1 MGRIDGYIIRQ
12 VGLAVVYGT
21 VGLTFVIW
29 LTQSLRFIE
38 YIVSRGLPVL
48 DFVALVALM
57 IPTFLAIV
65 LPFAL
70 FFSVLFI
77 YNKLTADAE
86 LVVCRAVGFSQ
97 LGLARPAVILG
108 ALVSGICYILALWLM
123 PLSFTSFKDWQY
135 RIRNDYSAVVLQ
147 EGVFSEVVDGIT
159 VYIRARGPNGE
170 LLGPMIHDNRDPRK
184 PVTVL
189 AESGALVSGQNGP
202 SIVMVRGNR
211 QQVERDTG
219 KLSMLYFDQWSIE
232 LTSDRD
238 GPAPELRFRDANER
252 FLHELFFPETPK
264 VMASHGDSF
273 RAEGH
278 QRLVGPLYPL
288 LFVLLAMAALLCGE
302 FNRRGQVRRVIVAA
316 ACVMAVQGV
325 GLGLHNLAAKVPM
338 VIPLMYANVL
348 VPGGLC
354 IYLLMGGRILPR
366 RRRATPDLGAS
377 AAAPAE

>member
-1 MGRIDGYIIRQ
+1 MGQIDRYIIRQ
-12 VGLAVVYGT
+12 VGLAVLYGT
-21 VGLTFVIW
+21 IGLTFVIW

-48 DFVALVALM
+48 DFISLVGLM

-86 LVVCRAVGFSQ
+86 LVVCRAVGYSQ
-97 LGLARPAVILG
+97 LGLARPVVMLGLVI
-108 ALVSGICYILALWLM
+108 SGICYLLALWLM
-123 PLSFTSFKDWQY
+123 PLSFTNFKDWQY

-147 EGVFSEVVDGIT
+147 EGVFSEVVNGIT
-159 VYIRARGPNGE
+159 IYIRARGPNGE
-170 LLGPMIHDNRDPRK
+170 LLGPMIHDSRDPRK

-189 AESGALVSGQNGP
+189 AESGALVAGATGP

-232 LTSDRD
+232 LTSERD

-252 FLHELFFPETPK
+252 FLGELLFPETPK
-264 VMASHGDSF
+264 VMASHGASF

-278 QRLVGPLYPL
+278 QRLVGPAYPL
-288 LFVLLAMAALLCGE
+288 LFVLLATAALLCGDYS
-302 FNRRGQVRRVIVAA
+302 RRGQVRRVIVAA
-316 ACVMAVQGV
+316 GSVMLVQGI
-325 GLGLHNLAAKVPM
+325 GLGLHNLASKVPL

-348 VPGGLC
+348 LPGGVCL
-354 IYLLMGGRILPR
+354 YLLMGGRLR
-366 RRRATPDLGAS
+366 RRRRSPPPATPTP
-377 AAAPAE
+377 AAVQ